1 MSPTGAIGCKDPE
14 LPDIISDVR
23 IFVSAGEPS
32 GDERGAEI
40 VKELLLVQ
48 PELEIVGMGGER
60 MAASGVVLL
69 ADIGVGGGV
78 VGVQEAFGHLG
89 KVRAM
94 VKNLAREAMASDL
107 MLTIDYPGFHLYLAS
122 KTRHPNAIYYIPPQT
137 WAWGGFRLGL
147 LSRYYRKLLCIL
159 PFEERYFRERG
170 LDATFVGHPVVD
182 KLEATR
188 PIETKGKPVIA
199 FLPGSRP
206 HEVRRLARRFTA
218 VKDILKSRF
227 PGAEFLLSLL
237 PGLEGLWP
245 PDPDFRVFP
254 GMAPEVLSASDAAL
268 VASGT
273 ASLEAGY
280 LGVPSVVVYMVSE
293 LTYWLAR
300 GMVRVPHASL
310 TNIIL
315 GREVFPEHIQHVDPE
330 GVAGDMT
337 KALEGGPQ
345 GAREVLSGLRDALGY
360 PGAGKRAA
368 EAILEALEG

>member
-1 MSPTGAIGCKDPE
+1 M
-14 LPDIISDVR
+14 R

-40 VKELLLVQ
+40 VKELLVAR
-48 PELEIVGMGGER
+48 PGIEIVGMGGER
-60 MAASGVVLL
+60 MAAAGVKLI
-69 ADIGVGGGV
+69 ADISRGGGV
-78 VGVQEAFGHLG
+78 VGVQEALGHLG
-89 KVRAM
+89 RLRAM
-94 VKNLAREAMASDL
+94 VRGLAREAMASDL

-122 KTRHPNAIYYIPPQT
+122 KVRHSNAIYYIPPQT
-137 WAWGGFRLGL
+137 WAWGGFRVGL

-170 LDATFVGHPVVD
+170 LDALFVGHPVVD
-182 KLEATR
+182 KLQNIN
-188 PIETKGKPVIA
+188 PVETAGKPVFA

-206 HEVRRLARRFTA
+206 HEVRRLARKFIR

-227 PGAEFLLSLL
+227 PRAEFLLSLL

-254 GMAPEVLSASDAAL
+254 GMAPEVLSAADAAL

-300 GMVRVPHASL
+300 GMVRVPHTSL

-315 GREVFPEHIQHVDPE
+315 AREAFPEHIQHIDPQE
-330 GVAGDMT
+330 VAGGMI
-337 KALEGGPQ
+337 KALEGSPQ
-345 GAREVLSGLRDALGY
+345 GAREVLSSLRDALGY

-368 EAILEALEG
+368 EAILEALSD

>member
-1 MSPTGAIGCKDPE
+1 
-14 LPDIISDVR
+14 VR

-40 VKELLLVQ
+40 VKELLEIE
-48 PELEIVGMGGER
+48 PGLEIVGMGGPR
-60 MAASGVVLL
+60 MAEAGAELI
-69 ADIGVGGGV
+69 ADITRGGGV
-78 VGVQEAFGHLG
+78 VGVQEALAHIQDLRSL
-89 KVRAM
+89 VRR
-94 VKNLAREAMASDL
+94 LAREAMASDL

-122 KTRHPNAIYYIPPQT
+122 KVRHPNAIYYIPPQT
-137 WAWGGFRLGL
+137 WAWGEFRVGL

-159 PFEERYFRERG
+159 PFEERYFRGKG
-170 LDATFVGHPVVD
+170 LDAFFVGHPLVD
-182 KLEATR
+182 KLQNIN
-188 PIETKGKPVIA
+188 PVETTGDPVIA

-206 HEVRRLARRFTA
+206 HEVRRLSRRFTA
-218 VKDILKSRF
+218 VKDILRARF

-237 PGLEGLWP
+237 PGLEGHWP
-245 PDPDFRVFP
+245 HDPDFRVFP

-280 LGVPSVVVYMVSE
+280 LGIPSVVVYVVSE

-300 GMVRVPHASL
+300 GIVKVPHTSL

-315 GREVFPEHIQHVDPE
+315 GREVFPEHIQHIDPE
-330 GVAGDMT
+330 KVATDIT
-337 KALEGGPQ
+337 EAIERGPQ
-345 GAREVLSGLRDALGY
+345 GAREALSGLREALGY

-368 EAILEALEG
+368 EAILEALR

>member
-1 MSPTGAIGCKDPE
+1 
-14 LPDIISDVR
+14 
-23 IFVSAGEPS
+23 
-32 GDERGAEI
+32 
-40 VKELLLVQ
+40 
-48 PELEIVGMGGER
+48 MGGER
-60 MAASGVVLL
+60 MAASGVGLL
-69 ADIGVGGGV
+69 ADIKGGGGV
-78 VGVQEAFGHLG
+78 VGVQEALGHIGRLRSM
-89 KVRAM
+89 VR
-94 VKNLAREAMASDL
+94 NLAREAIASDL

-122 KTRHPNAIYYIPPQT
+122 KIKHPNAIYYIPPQT

-159 PFEERYFRERG
+159 PFEEKYFRERG

-182 KLEATR
+182 KLQATR
-188 PIETKGKPVIA
+188 PIETKGKPVFA

-206 HEVRRLARRFTA
+206 HELRRLARRFTA
-218 VKDILKSRF
+218 VKDILKARF
-227 PGAEFLLSLL
+227 PKAEFLLSLL

-245 PDPDFRVFP
+245 HDPDFRVFP

-315 GREVFPEHIQHVDPE
+315 GREAFPEHIQHVDPQK
-330 GVAGDMT
+330 VARDMI
-337 KALEGGPQ
+337 KVLDGGPRR
-345 GAREVLSGLRDALGY
+345 AREALSGLRSLLGY
-360 PGAGKRAA
+360 PGASKRAT
-368 EAILEALEG
+368 EAILEALDD